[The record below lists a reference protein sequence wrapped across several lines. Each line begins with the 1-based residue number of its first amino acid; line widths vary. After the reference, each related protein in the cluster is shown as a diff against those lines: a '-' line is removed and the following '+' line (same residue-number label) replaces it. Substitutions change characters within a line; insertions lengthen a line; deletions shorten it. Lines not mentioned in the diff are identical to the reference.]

1 MIKVIYLDWIQSKG
15 SESNYPLANII
26 FVSAK
31 HHKTMLIILMSIEKH
46 AYYSERLK

>member
-1 MIKVIYLDWIQSKG
+1 MIEIIYLDWIQSKC

-31 HHKTMLIILMSIEKH
+31 QHKTKLIILMSIEKH
-46 AYYSERLK
+46 VYYNEKFK